1 MSWLYEHRDQ
11 LNGYSRVVEIA
22 HSVTY
27 SIPPFDRDD
36 LEQQIV
42 LVLIEIKNKEDDYPE
57 AYLWKAARTK
67 VKEYWLD
74 TYRREGKLLYIKST
88 NRGEQITKPQKALAS
103 PEEDIDAR
111 LDAAAILATLP
122 PRLREI
128 GVRRLDKVP
137 LSNADRLYW
146 HKQKRKL
153 RPACKGRLTRM
164 DRQKIEELN
173 QKGLLT
179 REISRITGW
188 SEFTIRAVLNE
199 AGLKSPLRPRMERAR
214 IEKEEIIK
222 RHLVEG
228 KSITRIARDTH
239 TWKKTVREVARA
251 FASEETDKRVDL
263 PAWFEL

>member
-11 LNGYSRVVEIA
+11 LDGYKRAIEIA

-42 LVLIEIKNKEDDYPE
+42 LVLIEIKNKRGSRSE
-57 AYLWKAARTK
+57 AYLWKAARTR

-74 TYRREGKLLYIKST
+74 TYRHEGRLLYIKST
-88 NRGEQITKPQKALAS
+88 NRGEAIVKPQKALAS
-103 PEEDIDAR
+103 PEEDIDSR
-111 LDAAAILATLP
+111 LDAAAILAALP

-153 RPACKGRLTRM
+153 RPACKGRLTRA

-179 REISRITGW
+179 REISRVTGW
-188 SEFTIRAVLNE
+188 SEFTVRAVLNE
-199 AGLKSPLRPRMERAR
+199 AGLKSPLQPQMEKARA
-214 IEKEEIIK
+214 EKEEIIK
-222 RHLVEG
+222 RHLAEG

-239 TWKKTVREVARA
+239 TWKKTVRQVARA
-251 FASEETDKRVDL
+251 FASEETAKRVDL
-263 PAWFEL
+263 QAEN